1 MTNFVNLSLNILYM
15 DYTTCLLTRKY
26 ITNDT
31 SISTTRDKLNKNI
44 TISQNFF
51 LTNNISI
58 IDNNQYYRINL
69 HHNND
74 FIIPNFQTEILHNID
89 NHIYLYIPILSLIHD
104 LIDFGYDTNLFI
116 KLNNIIGY
124 SNLNIDI
131 TIHDKIG
138 IFNIIDK
145 YKNNI

>member
-1 MTNFVNLSLNILYM
+1 M

-74 FIIPNFQTEILHNID
+74 FIIPHFQTEILNNID